1 MIVGING
8 LTQAKK
14 AGKKVLAHGF
24 GISKMMDR
32 CYKKGL
38 SNNNSTL
45 IVRDSSSLDSEWWVV
60 SKWYKLDNIRIK

>member
-1 MIVGING
+1 MLIGVSN
-8 LTQAKK
+8 LTKAKK
-14 AGKKVLAHGF
+14 AGKKVMAHGF

-38 SNNNSTL
+38 NNRNSTL

-60 SKWYKLDNIRIK
+60 EGLV

>member
-60 SKWYKLDNIRIK
+60 SK